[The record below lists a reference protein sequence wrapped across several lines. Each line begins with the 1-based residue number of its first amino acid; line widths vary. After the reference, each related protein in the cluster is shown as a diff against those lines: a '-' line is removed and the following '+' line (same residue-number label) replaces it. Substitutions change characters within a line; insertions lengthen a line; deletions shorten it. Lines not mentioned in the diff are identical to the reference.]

1 MVIYTTLTTQFDDGL
16 IIVNIILIMN
26 PSFITIKPFFTLMIL
41 KVSRLTCAKRPHVLL
56 DMFEFKQLH

>member
-26 PSFITIKPFFTLMIL
+26 LSFIMIKPILILMVL
-41 KVSRLTCAKRPHVLL
+41 KVSRMTCAKPPHFLL

>member
-26 PSFITIKPFFTLMIL
+26 PSSIMIKPFLTFMVL
-41 KVSRLTCAKRPHVLL
+41 KVSRMTCAKPLHFLL

>member
-26 PSFITIKPFFTLMIL
+26 PSSIMIKPFFTLMVL
-41 KVSRLTCAKRPHVLL
+41 KVSRVTCAKPPHFLF
-56 DMFEFKQLH
+56 DMFEFKQLY